1 MAKYIE
7 EASTQLEFKFDESD
21 LMYEVLLK
29 DGFTLNFKAEKLSEF
44 TKNNIY
50 KVTDGEK
57 HAYATLD
64 GDLKDE
70 TLQKLQSY
78 TEERFICLE
87 RAVDTTKKWNL
98 QNMFGSNLWV
108 I

>member
-1 MAKYIE
+1 
-7 EASTQLEFKFDESD
+7 
-21 LMYEVLLK
+21 MYEVLLK
-29 DGFTLNFKAEKLSEF
+29 DGFNLNFNAEKLTEF
-44 TKNNIY
+44 GKNNIY

-57 HAYATLD
+57 HAYLTLD
-64 GDLKDE
+64 SNIKDE
-70 TLQKLQSY
+70 TLQKLQKY
-78 TEERFICLE
+78 TGERFICLE

>member
-1 MAKYIE
+1 M
-7 EASTQLEFKFDESD
+7 
-21 LMYEVLLK
+21 
-29 DGFTLNFKAEKLSEF
+29 
-44 TKNNIY
+44 
-50 KVTDGEK
+50 
-57 HAYATLD
+57 TLD

-70 TLQKLQSY
+70 TLQMLQSY